1 MKKMKTKEIVLND
14 KKVTIWKMNLGF
26 RTDYQGE
33 TTVTS
38 YKVVNGVRV
47 RDVSVDNGKLILMTL
62 VFGIYESTD
71 LNIPAPRDIALGL
84 TNEEK
89 ISRIKNIRSWD
100 FDIDKLYDEINALN
114 TDVEE
119 EIIKK

>member
-1 MKKMKTKEIVLND
+1 MKTKEIVLNE

-119 EIIKK
+119 EVIKK